1 MNKIIWRLVLGI
13 GFLCLPITCMNGLV
27 LVNMV
32 NPMAMGFLTSFSVV
46 NQSQETVYVTPIG
59 TVGREG
65 KRYILPL
72 SPSARLSL
80 PLTGP
85 FEITLPSAEKHQ
97 FTYDWDDI
105 NFSELAVRNER
116 GEWFQLVTDPNPT
129 KNQYHQP
136 EAKEFMIPLLSQLP
150 KATSGVVAAARS
162 PRGRSSM
169 WWTWFFLIG
178 LLGPALVFLARKRL
192 NRLPPPLP
200 AVANLETTFQP

>member
-1 MNKIIWRLVLGI
+1 MSKILWRLVLVV

-27 LVNMV
+27 LINMV
-32 NPMAMGFLTSFSVV
+32 NPMAMGFLTSFLVV

-72 SPSARLSL
+72 SPSARFSL
-80 PLTGP
+80 PSTGP
-85 FEITLPSAEKHQ
+85 FEITLPPAEEYQ

-116 GEWFQLVTDPNPT
+116 GEWYQLVTDPNPI

-136 EAKEFMIPLLSQLP
+136 QVKAFMIPPLSQLP
-150 KATSGVVAAARS
+150 RASSDVVAAAKS

-169 WWTWFFLIG
+169 WWTLFFLIG
-178 LLGPALVFLARKRL
+178 LLGPAFVFIARKRL
-192 NRLPPPLP
+192 YRLPPSLP
-200 AVANLETTFQP
+200 AVANLETSFQR